1 MVATGASI
9 AVYDPKRLFEVYC
22 RTLARHRHFQQIADR
37 RHAISA
43 FDVGLAPSASE
54 STPEVVPRD
63 FECRARFDSGRRD
76 CGDPERHGARMLP
89 ASLLFYFCQ
98 LILRVSLLV
107 FLLVSAAIDVKNYF
121 EFKWL
126 LG

>member
-1 MVATGASI
+1 MVATGASV
-9 AVYDPKRLFEVYC
+9 AVHDPQRLLEVCC
-22 RTLARHRHFQQIADR
+22 RTLGRHRHFQQIADQ

-54 STPEVVPRD
+54 STPKSSSPRD
-63 FECRARFDSGRRD
+63 FELELGSI
-76 CGDPERHGARMLP
+76 PVGAIAETGTAWGAPAAGSLP
-89 ASLLFYFCQ
+89 FYFCQ
-98 LILRVSLLV
+98 LILHVSLLV